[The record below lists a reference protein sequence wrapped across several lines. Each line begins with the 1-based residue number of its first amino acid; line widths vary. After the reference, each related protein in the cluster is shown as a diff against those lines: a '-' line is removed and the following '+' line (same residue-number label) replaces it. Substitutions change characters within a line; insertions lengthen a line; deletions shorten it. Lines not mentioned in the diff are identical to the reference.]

1 MRENLLIQKLWNV
14 FLRKKMEN
22 EMRNSQQIDEAFKAI
37 KTETG
42 VTDVQEM
49 VKKFLTREETYS
61 GLLFNVND
69 SDRKIEKVQADN
81 DMLRAKLN
89 ELKIDADEVKAND
102 VAPEDRFN
110 DEEILDMKRTIADQK
125 KEMTMLQEKYKK
137 MNIVNDQVSGW
148 ARKTFN
154 KFGALTD
161 ISELIQGKTPEEL
174 TKIF

>member
-1 MRENLLIQKLWNV
+1 
-14 FLRKKMEN
+14 
-22 EMRNSQQIDEAFKAI
+22 
-37 KTETG
+37 
-42 VTDVQEM
+42 M

-110 DEEILDMKRTIADQK
+110 DEEILDMKRSIADQK

-137 MNIVNDQVSGW
+137 MNIVND
-148 ARKTFN
+148 
-154 KFGALTD
+154 
-161 ISELIQGKTPEEL
+161 
-174 TKIF
+174 